1 MNSDLYDSRTV
12 DTPTLRIETDRM
24 PSAPDPLRLP
34 QDVLRPVRGHHAFE
48 ACVEQLAT
56 AIRLGVYPHGTLL
69 PSERELAERLAVSR
83 ATLREAIAAL
93 RAAGLVETT
102 RGRGG
107 GTVVRR
113 RPTRRRAA
121 ARAAIKGRH
130 QDLLDSLRFRR
141 VVEPGAA
148 ALAAERDLDKETTL
162 LLENCLAAV
171 SAASEGPEHRQLD
184 SRLHL
189 AIAAASASPRLM
201 QAVTQVQA
209 ELDEMLHAIP
219 VLDRNIAHS
228 DRQHARIVKA
238 ILAGKPVQARRAME
252 DHCDDTAALLRGLL

>member
-1 MNSDLYDSRTV
+1 MSA
-12 DTPTLRIETDRM
+12 
-24 PSAPDPLRLP
+24 APDALRLP
-34 QDVLRPVRGHHAFE
+34 QAVLQPVRGHHAFE

-56 AIRLGVYPHGTLL
+56 AIRLGVYPHGTQL
-69 PSERELAERLAVSR
+69 PAERELAEQLGVSR

-107 GTVVRR
+107 GTMVRQ
-113 RPTRRRAA
+113 RPARRRAA

-130 QDLLDSLRFRR
+130 ADLLDSLEFRR

-148 ALAAERDLDKETTL
+148 ALAAQQDLDDPTRAMLEET
-162 LLENCLAAV
+162 LAAV
-171 SAASEGPEHRQLD
+171 TAASSGPEHRQCD

-189 AIAAASASPRLM
+189 AIAAASGSPRLM
-201 QAVTQVQA
+201 AAVTQVQA

-219 VLDRNIAHS
+219 VLDANIAHS
-228 DRQHARIVKA
+228 DRQHARIVRA
-238 ILAGKPVQARRAME
+238 VLAGQPSRARRAME

>member
-1 MNSDLYDSRTV
+1 MSA
-12 DTPTLRIETDRM
+12 
-24 PSAPDPLRLP
+24 APDALRLP
-34 QDVLRPVRGHHAFE
+34 QAVLQPVRGHHAFE

-56 AIRLGVYPHGTLL
+56 AIRLGVYPHGTQL
-69 PSERELAERLAVSR
+69 PAERELAEQLGVSR

-107 GTVVRR
+107 GTMVRQ
-113 RPTRRRAA
+113 RPARRRAA

-130 QDLLDSLRFRR
+130 ADLLDSLEFRR

-148 ALAAERDLDKETTL
+148 ALAAQQDLDDPTRAMLDET
-162 LLENCLAAV
+162 LAAV
-171 SAASEGPEHRQLD
+171 TAASSGPEHRQCD

-189 AIAAASASPRLM
+189 AIAAASGSTRLM
-201 QAVTQVQA
+201 AAVTQVQA

-219 VLDRNIAHS
+219 VLEANIAHS
-228 DRQHARIVKA
+228 DRQHARIVRA
-238 ILAGKPVQARRAME
+238 VLAGQPSRARRAME